1 MNIIR
6 RRSVDT
12 LGFGFIDPKFLP
24 KGKDEYYLRNRQ
36 HRLIDGYRS
45 LTKQEIR
52 TLGKNDNSADDW
64 RNVQVMDPF
73 DVRLIKRCSFFGKI
87 RIGRLEPF
95 YHEFNNLRLPVGL
108 YNSTVI
114 SCDFGDNVVVE
125 NVRYMSHYIIG
136 DDAMLVNI
144 HEMATTDHAK
154 FGNGVV
160 KVGEPEDVRIWME
173 IANENGGRSVL
184 PFKGMEAGDA
194 WIWSKYRDDVKL
206 MDRLRQFTDDMF
218 DTRRGYYGKV
228 GERSVIK
235 NCHILKDV
243 WVGSDAYIK
252 GATKLK
258 NLTIDSTSEAPA
270 QVGEGC
276 ELVNGIIG
284 PGCRVFYGVKA
295 VRFMMGAHSQLKYG
309 ARLINSYLGENSTI
323 SCCEV
328 LNSLIMPGHE
338 QHHNNSFLCA
348 AVLQGQSNLAAGAT
362 IGSNHNSRSADG
374 ELLAG
379 RGFWPGLCVSLKHNS
394 RFASYVLLAKGDYPY
409 ELNIDIPFSLVS
421 NDLSKDRLVIMPGY
435 WFMHNLYAL
444 TRNCYKYRHRDR
456 RIRPTRLIEY
466 DFLAPDTI
474 LEMYKATGRIEAAV
488 GAAYR
493 RANPRKRL
501 PTDDSELGKQLLLRE
516 PEQVDAL
523 EIFLPEVENS
533 ARPTQLIK
541 VSTAYD
547 LFCRLIRYH
556 AAAELMGRWQHDK
569 PRKWTEFKNR
579 FSTSTV
585 QLWHNIGGQLIP
597 DAALRRLIQ
606 QVKSGKISDWL
617 GVHAF
622 YDRQATLYPR
632 EKAGQALA
640 VAWALEKKTFAGWS
654 KALLMDWVEEAM
666 ETRVWMMEMVRQSRL
681 KDHQHAFRKMMY
693 DTQAEMDQV
702 IGRFE
707 DNAFIHQQQREL
719 EQFVRDAR
727 AFAEW
732 IQSK

>member
-6 RRSVDT
+6 RRSVDE
-12 LGFGFIDPKFLP
+12 LGFGFIDPQYLP

-36 HRLIDGYRS
+36 HRRLEGYRP

-52 TLGKNDNSADDW
+52 TLEKNDNSADDW
-64 RNVQVMDPF
+64 MNIRVMDPF
-73 DVRLIKRCSFFGKI
+73 DVRLIKRCSFFGMI

-108 YNSTVI
+108 YNSTII
-114 SCDFGDNVVVE
+114 SCDFGDNVVLE

-136 DDAMLVNI
+136 DEAMLVNI

-154 FGNGVV
+154 FGNGVL
-160 KVGEPEDVRIWME
+160 KVGESEEIRIWME

-184 PFKGMEAGDA
+184 PFKGMETGDA
-194 WIWSKYRDDVKL
+194 WIWSKYRDDAKL
-206 MDRLRQFTDDMF
+206 MDRLRQFTDDLF

-258 NLTIDSTSEAPA
+258 NLTIDSTAEAPA

-374 ELLAG
+374 ELMAG

-409 ELNIDIPFSLVS
+409 ELNIDLPFSLVS

-444 TRNCYKYRHRDR
+444 TRNCHKYRQRDR

-474 LEMYKATGRIEAAV
+474 LEMYRAIGRMEIAV

-493 RANPRKRL
+493 KANPRKRL
-501 PTDDSELGKQLLLRE
+501 SANDAELGKQLLRKE
-516 PEQVDAL
+516 PAQVDAL
-523 EIFLPEVENS
+523 EVFLPNVENS

-541 VSTAYD
+541 VSAAYD

-556 AAAELMGRWQHDK
+556 AATEVMGRWQHEK
-569 PRKWTEFKNR
+569 PSRWIQFKDR
-579 FSTSTV
+579 FSAASIQT
-585 QLWHNIGGQLIP
+585 WHNIGGQLMPETI
-597 DAALRRLIQ
+597 LHRLLQ
-606 QVKSGKISDWL
+606 QVKSGKITDWL

-622 YDRQATLYPR
+622 YDRQAALYPL

-640 VAWALEKKTFAGWS
+640 VAWALEGKTFTGWS
-654 KALLMDWVEEAM
+654 KALLRDWVEEAM
-666 ETRVWMMEMVRQSRL
+666 ETRAWMMEMVRQSRL
-681 KDHQHAFRKMMY
+681 KDHQQAFRKMMY

-707 DNAFIHQQQREL
+707 DNVFIKHQKAEL
-719 EQFVRDAR
+719 EIYVRDAR
-727 AFAEW
+727 AFATW
-732 IQSK
+732 LRSK